1 MHIFTR
7 ALFKRMTLAAAAALV
22 LTAHTPVHAQSVAF
36 EGARLIVGDGRVV
49 ENGVL
54 VIEGARITYAG
65 AAQGAKIPA
74 GATRENVAGKTI
86 MPTLIDTHTHL
97 SQDTAALTRDLKQRA
112 YYGVSAALS
121 MGQDTAD
128 APFQIRANVPAGAA
142 RFFTAGRGITM
153 PEPGRTTA
161 PIWVKDEAEARAAVR
176 TNAAKK
182 VDIIKIWVDDRDGSV
197 MKMPPAVYAAV
208 IDEAHKA
215 GIRVTAHIFNLEDA
229 KGLLRAGIDAFAHG
243 VRDKDVD
250 AEFIAMLKTY
260 PNLVLNPNMAG
271 RGAVADI
278 AWLKSSQAPEDYA
291 KIEKGNINDPKA
303 QAVHGIQARN
313 LAKMNAAGVKIIL
326 GTDGNTSYAPHF
338 EMEDMVLAGMTPAQ
352 VIAASTK
359 NAAEFLKMADA
370 GTLEAGKSADL
381 LILDANPLDNITNT
395 RRISRVYLRGAA
407 IDRSKLP

>member
-1 MHIFTR
+1 MHILTR
-7 ALFKRMTLAAAAALV
+7 AAFAAAGLAV
-22 LTAHTPVHAQSVAF
+22 FLTASSLANAQTVF

-54 VIEGARITYAG
+54 VVEGARITYAG

-86 MPTLIDTHTHL
+86 MPALIDTHTHL
-97 SQDTAALTRDLKQRA
+97 GQDAAALTRDLKQRA
-112 YYGVSAALS
+112 YYGISATMS

-161 PIWVKDEAEARAAVR
+161 PIWIKDEAEGRAAVR

-250 AEFIAMLKTY
+250 AEFIAMLKNY

-271 RGAVADI
+271 RGAVADV
-278 AWLKSSQAPEDYA
+278 AWLKASQAPEAYA
-291 KIEKGNINDPKA
+291 KIEAGNVNDPKA
-303 QAVHGIQARN
+303 QATHAIQARN
-313 LAKMNAAGVKIIL
+313 LAKMNAAGVKTVL

-359 NAAEFLKMADA
+359 NAAEFLKMTDA

-395 RRISRVYLRGAA
+395 RRISRVYLRGAM
-407 IDRSKLP
+407 IDRAKLP